1 MPLDLDTLMHQFPAL
16 KQKIDRMWE
25 HLGLDKEAAPTQPPP
40 EAQPAVPA
48 PAEEDEEE
56 VEEHDPELGH
66 SVKRRRRR

>member
-25 HLGLDKEAAPTQPPP
+25 HLGLDKEAAPTQPP
-40 EAQPAVPA
+40 EAQLAVPA

-66 SVKRRRRR
+66 SVKRKRRR